1 MREYFLNLF
10 STSGYPRR
18 WDCGDWSDFA
28 GWFHVLSDLGTWAAY
43 TAIPLTLFFFVRRR
57 RDIPF
62 SRIFLLFGAFI
73 LACGTVHLIEAIIF
87 WYPIYRIQ
95 GVVKFI
101 TAVVSWGTIVAL
113 VRILPYALTLPGV
126 AKLNQQLSEE
136 VDHRRRSEK
145 ASHEQRMFTQAVL
158 DSLTSHICVLDR
170 EGVIIAVNDS
180 WDRFAKANGGV
191 GETGFGVGSNYL
203 SVVYKAC
210 ESADGASAAPVVL
223 DGLRDL
229 LAGNSPSF
237 SAEYPCHSPTEQRWF
252 LLNAAPLQTEVGGA
266 VVSHADITHRKL
278 LELELA
284 QSRKD
289 AEKAN
294 QAKSEFLA
302 SMSHEIRTPMTAIL
316 GCADLLFPQLEDEEQ
331 REMLHMLRG
340 QGYLL
345 LGLLNDILDVSK
357 IEAGKLDIH
366 YEPSSLV
373 EIISEVRSLMDVLA
387 SEKGIEIGTVFETR
401 IPDLISTDPLRLRQ
415 ILMNLLSNAVKFT
428 MEGSVT
434 IFVRCEAQGDES
446 WLVLRVRDT
455 GMGISDERKLAIFQ
469 AFTQGDSAVTR
480 KYGGTGL
487 GLTICQRLTQM
498 LHGSIDVNSHPG
510 EGAEFTVRLPLGDL
524 GDDVLHDADTLPI
537 RKVSSSDSQLR
548 TALMP
553 CRVLV
558 AEDTRGIQFM
568 IRRML
573 EGQVDTVTV
582 VDNGEEAVV
591 ELSRGQQEGVPYDI
605 VLMDM
610 QMPVLNGFDATARLR
625 ARGFQQPIIALTAA
639 AMHGDREK
647 CLRVGCNDYVPK
659 PIDRQQLL
667 LTISKHYN
675 LLRNGEE

>member
-1 MREYFLNLF
+1 M
-10 STSGYPRR
+10 
-18 WDCGDWSDFA
+18 
-28 GWFHVLSDLGTWAAY
+28 LSDLGTWAAY

-387 SEKGIEIGTVFETR
+387 SEKGIEIRTVFETR

>member
-223 DGLRDL
+223 DGLKDL

-387 SEKGIEIGTVFETR
+387 SEKGIEIRTVFETR

-415 ILMNLLSNAVKFT
+415 ILMNLLSNA
-428 MEGSVT
+428 
-434 IFVRCEAQGDES
+434 
-446 WLVLRVRDT
+446 
-455 GMGISDERKLAIFQ
+455 
-469 AFTQGDSAVTR
+469 
-480 KYGGTGL
+480 
-487 GLTICQRLTQM
+487 
-498 LHGSIDVNSHPG
+498 
-510 EGAEFTVRLPLGDL
+510 
-524 GDDVLHDADTLPI
+524 
-537 RKVSSSDSQLR
+537 
-548 TALMP
+548 
-553 CRVLV
+553 
-558 AEDTRGIQFM
+558 
-568 IRRML
+568 
-573 EGQVDTVTV
+573 
-582 VDNGEEAVV
+582 
-591 ELSRGQQEGVPYDI
+591 
-605 VLMDM
+605 
-610 QMPVLNGFDATARLR
+610 
-625 ARGFQQPIIALTAA
+625 
-639 AMHGDREK
+639 
-647 CLRVGCNDYVPK
+647 
-659 PIDRQQLL
+659 
-667 LTISKHYN
+667 
-675 LLRNGEE
+675 